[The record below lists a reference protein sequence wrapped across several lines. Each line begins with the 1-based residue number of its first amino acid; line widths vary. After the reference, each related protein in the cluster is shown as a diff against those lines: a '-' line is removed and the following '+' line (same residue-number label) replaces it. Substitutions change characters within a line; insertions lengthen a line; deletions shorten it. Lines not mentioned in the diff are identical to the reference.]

1 MRQDGGRNVAASV
14 RQRLFNI
21 AAKESSDFG
30 FVLTR
35 YGLERVLYR
44 LSRSEHRDNFVL
56 KGALLFQV
64 WARTPH
70 RPTKD
75 LDLLGRGEPSTERCA
90 TIFGEIFTGETQEDG
105 LTFLASTIK
114 AERIKEE
121 QQYEGVRVKFIAK
134 LENARIAIQVDIGFG
149 DAVTPEVI
157 EYPTLLSGP
166 APRILAYPMESVI
179 AEKVEAIAH
188 LGMLN
193 SRMKDFFDVWFL
205 AKTFPFD
212 PGKLSEAV
220 AATFSRR
227 GTQWDIAKLEE
238 LLAALGSDQ
247 TKTLQ
252 WRAFL
257 RKSSLAAPVEFSD
270 VTNAVR
276 VFLRRHVGDGQ

>member
-1 MRQDGGRNVAASV
+1 LEMRSLRKSSSIQHCFLV
-14 RQRLFNI
+14 RRL
-21 AAKESSDFG
+21 ESW
-30 FVLTR
+30 LTR
-35 YGLERVLYR
+35 WS
-44 LSRSEHRDNFVL
+44 LSSRE
-56 KGALLFQV
+56 
-64 WARTPH
+64 
-70 RPTKD
+70 
-75 LDLLGRGEPSTERCA
+75 GRGNST
-90 TIFGEIFTGETQEDG
+90 
-105 LTFLASTIK
+105 
-114 AERIKEE
+114 
-121 QQYEGVRVKFIAK
+121 
-134 LENARIAIQVDIGFG
+134 
-149 DAVTPEVI
+149 
-157 EYPTLLSGP
+157 
-166 APRILAYPMESVI
+166 
-179 AEKVEAIAH
+179 

-276 VFLRRHVGDGQ
+276 VFLRRHVGDGNSATSRRWRRAANFSMEDSAGTGDASPLFDPHELRLLPGGLDDVV